1 MYLTPAAAI
10 VLSRRAASS
19 SMSEIELVD
28 VTKHY
33 QMGETTVRA
42 LRGTSL
48 TIEQGEF
55 VAIMGP
61 SGSGKSTLMNM
72 VGALDR
78 PTSGTVSVG
87 GTDIATRSRSGL
99 AVLRR
104 RYVGFVFQQFN
115 LISTMDAQE
124 NVGLPL
130 IFQDVPRQERRDRS
144 LEVLDHVGLAD
155 RAHHRPAEL
164 SGGQQQRVSI
174 ARALVSDPRVIL
186 ADEPTGNLDTETG
199 DQIMNLLKRLN
210 EDEGKTVVMV
220 THDPHDAEYA
230 DRTIRIKDGTIVSGG
245 D

>member
-1 MYLTPAAAI
+1 
-10 VLSRRAASS
+10 
-19 SMSEIELVD
+19 MSEIELAD

-33 QMGETTVRA
+33 RMGETTVRA
-42 LRGTSL
+42 LRGATM

-78 PTSGTVSVG
+78 PTSGVVSVG
-87 GTDIATRSRSGL
+87 GTDVASLSRSDL

-115 LISTMDAQE
+115 LIQTMDAME

-130 IFQDVPRQERRDRS
+130 IFQDVSRQRRTERAA
-144 LEVLDHVGLAD
+144 EVLDHVGLGD
-155 RAHHRPAEL
+155 RVHHRPAEL

-174 ARALVSDPRVIL
+174 ARALVSDPRVVL
-186 ADEPTGNLDTETG
+186 ADEPTGNLDTTTG

-210 EDEGKTVVMV
+210 EEEGKTVVMV

-230 DRTIRIKDGTIVSGG
+230 DRVIRIKDGVIVADG
-245 D
+245 DGTED